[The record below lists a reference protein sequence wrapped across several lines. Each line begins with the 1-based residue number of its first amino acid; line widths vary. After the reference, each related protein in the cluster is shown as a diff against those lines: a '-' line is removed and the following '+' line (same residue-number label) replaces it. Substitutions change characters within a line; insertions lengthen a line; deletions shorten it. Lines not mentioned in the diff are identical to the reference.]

1 MGFFSTGTTR
11 DRKPKNEINPKL
23 IAQLGCKLCP
33 LNHAKLHSPKMLPS
47 GSKNP
52 LFYFL
57 GEANGEQEDREGEHF
72 VGKSGQLLRPKI
84 PVEFRDKIRWNNT
97 INCHPPANRN
107 PEKLELDCCRQRVEG
122 DIEATKPKVLVGFG
136 NVPLQWAIGLQGMWR
151 WRGRRIPLQFGSHK
165 LWFYPT
171 YHPSG
176 LLRQRRNFN
185 GKEEPSLDET
195 AFDFDLRKIFSEI
208 ANLPEPDPHSAKD
221 ANKGITCISGKR
233 GEADLVNVLQFLK
246 RAEAEKLAGL
256 DLETKR
262 LRPYYEDSK
271 ILTVA
276 ISLARND
283 TMAFAWDH
291 PEANWSPEQKFKLR
305 KAFLAYLCSKSR
317 KAVANVAFE
326 QEWLA
331 VEYDKSILRQGFWE
345 DTMSQGSV
353 LDERFDRKSSPG
365 PLSLEFLVLNY
376 FGFNLKELTHLDKNN
391 LDKEPI
397 EDVLRYNGMDS
408 KYHRELCIVQSKLLR
423 DANLLYP
430 YERKLRQVPACVL
443 TQIKGVPIDPEVTDT
458 LDNKYS
464 NRIERIERELFDLYV
479 IKQFEKNKGKRFK
492 PGSHP
497 DVEYLLSFILHT
509 NIGRQENGHYKT
521 DEGIL
526 EEIGH
531 PACKL
536 IAKWRKATKQK
547 STYID
552 PYRRLFSGNLLHC
565 QFNTVFTET
574 SRLSCEDPNLQ
585 NQPKRDKEAK
595 EVRGQ
600 VRARKGRV
608 IAAFDYGQIEA
619 RVIAMASLDP
629 TWIKMLWER
638 YEVHGEWT
646 ERIAYAAPDWVK
658 EPRHEFKSDKGIF
671 KHYRDLVKNQWTFPL
686 FFGAS
691 LNSVSHYLG
700 IDAQILKPLRE
711 EWWKTFKGVKE
722 WQEDTY
728 KFYEKYGYV
737 ETLNGF
743 RRRVPLSF
751 NQIINHPIQGTTCEI
766 VMEAMC
772 EISEWED
779 WEEHPMLNIHDD
791 LTFELYEDNF
801 DDSAERIIREM
812 LRAPFDF
819 INVPISVELSVG
831 KSWDNLHEMGTYFS
845 DEWLG
850 HPQRVS
856 AIAG

>member
-1 MGFFSTGTTR
+1 MGFFAIGTAK
-11 DRKPKNEINPKL
+11 DRKPKSEINPKL
-23 IAQLGCKLCP
+23 ITQLGCKLCP
-33 LNHAKLHSPKMLPS
+33 LNHAKINSPKMPPS

-57 GEANGEQEDREGEHF
+57 GEAPGSEEDIQNKQF
-72 VGKSGQLLRPKI
+72 VGKSGQLIRPKI
-84 PVEFRDKIRWNNT
+84 PEKFLNKIRWNNS
-97 INCHPPANRN
+97 INCRPPSNRD

-136 NVPLQWAIGLQGMWR
+136 NIPLRWAIGLQGIWR

-185 GKEEPSLDET
+185 GREEPSLDET
-195 AFDFDLRKIFSEI
+195 AFEFDLSRIFGEVDS
-208 ANLPEPDPHSAKD
+208 LPEPKPHSAKD
-221 ANKGITCISGKR
+221 ATSSITCISGIR
-233 GEADLVNVLQFLK
+233 GDKDLDEVLTFLDLSCK
-246 RAEAEKLAGL
+246 AELTGL

-262 LRPYYEDSK
+262 LRPYYEDAK
-271 ILTVA
+271 ILTVS
-276 ISLARND
+276 ISLARDN
-283 TMAFAWDH
+283 TLAFAWGH
-291 PEANWSPEQKFKLR
+291 PKAGWTAEQKFKLR
-305 KAFLAYLCSKSR
+305 EAFLAYLCSKSR
-317 KAVANVAFE
+317 KAVANLAFE
-326 QEWLA
+326 QEWLSI
-331 VEYDKSILRQGFWE
+331 EYDKSILRKGLWA
-345 DTMSQGSV
+345 DTMSQASV

-365 PLSLEFLVLNY
+365 PLSLEFLVLNH
-376 FGFNLKELTHLDKNN
+376 FGFNLKDALLGIGHLDKNN

-397 EDVLRYNGMDS
+397 EDVLCYNGADS
-408 KYHRELCIVQSKLLR
+408 KYHRELFIIQDELLWEA
-423 DANLLYP
+423 DLLNP
-430 YERKLRQVPACVL
+430 YYRKLRQISTCVL
-443 TQIKGVPIDPEVTDT
+443 TQIKGVPVDPKVTDV
-458 LDNKYS
+458 LDKKYS
-464 NRIERIERELFDLYV
+464 NRIEKIEKELFELYV
-479 IKQFEKNKGKRFK
+479 IKQFKQAKGKEFK

-497 DVEYLLSFILHT
+497 DVEYLLSSILHT
-509 NIGRQENGHYKT
+509 NIGRQENGRYKT
-521 DEGIL
+521 DEDVL
-526 EEIGH
+526 NEVGH

-536 IAKWRKATKQK
+536 IVRWRKATKQK

-552 PYRRLFSGNLLHC
+552 PYRRLYPGNLLHC
-565 QFNTVFTET
+565 QFNTVLTET

-600 VRARKGRV
+600 VRARKRRI

-619 RVIAMASLDP
+619 RVIAMASKDR

-658 EPRHEFKSDKGIF
+658 EPRHEFKSDKSIF

-700 IDAQILKPLRE
+700 IDAQVLKPLRD
-711 EWWKTFKGVKE
+711 EWWKTFAGVKQ

-743 RRRVPLSF
+743 RRRTPLSF
-751 NQIINHPIQGTTCEI
+751 NQIVNHPIQGTTCEI
-766 VMEAMC
+766 VMEAMST
-772 EISEWED
+772 ISEWED
-779 WEEHPMLNIHDD
+779 WEVHPMLNIHDD
-791 LTFELYEDNF
+791 LTFELYEDTF
-801 DDSAERIIREM
+801 DDSAERIIKEM
-812 LRAPFDF
+812 LRTPFDF
-819 INVPISVELSVG
+819 INVPISVELSIG
-831 KSWDNLHEMGTYFS
+831 KGWEKLDEVGTYFS
-845 DEWLG
+845 DEWLD
-850 HPQRVS
+850 HPRK
-856 AIAG
+856 AA